1 MNKLLKAGVVC
12 GLGVLGGIVVSKT
25 IRKVVKEVTKNEPEE
40 VTMVVDV
47 AARCAVATAGV
58 VYGAKIIIDSMNDKA
73 NASMLLS
80 LINSAEL
87 GTIEKEDVKEI
98 VKYAFPKLQKRSQDV
113 LRPFI
118 NHSFPE
124 LLGGE

>member
-1 MNKLLKAGVVC
+1 MNKLLKAGIVC

-47 AARCAVATAGV
+47 AAHCAVATAGV
-58 VYGAKIIIDSMNDKA
+58 VYVAKIIIDSMNDKA

-87 GTIEKEDVKEI
+87 GIVEKEDVKEV

>member
-1 MNKLLKAGVVC
+1 MNKVLKYGVV
-12 GLGVLGGIVVSKT
+12 GALGVLGGVAVSKV
-25 IRKVVKEVTKNEPEE
+25 IRKVVKTVTKDEPEE
-40 VTMVVDV
+40 VTMMVEKGVC
-47 AARCAVATAGV
+47 CAVATASI
-58 VYGAKIIIDSMNDKA
+58 VYGAKIVVDSLNDKT

-87 GTIEKEDVKEI
+87 GTVEKEDVKEV
-98 VKYAFPKLQKRSQDV
+98 VKYVFPKLHKRSQD
-113 LRPFI
+113 LLKPFI

>member
-1 MNKLLKAGVVC
+1 MNKVLKYGIVGA
-12 GLGVLGGIVVSKT
+12 LGVLGGVAVSKVV
-25 IRKVVKEVTKNEPEE
+25 RKVVKTITKDEPEE
-40 VTMVVDV
+40 VTMMVEE
-47 AARCAVATAGV
+47 AARCVIATASF
-58 VYGAKIIIDSMNDKA
+58 VYAAKIVVDSLNDKT

-87 GTIEKEDVKEI
+87 GTVEKEDVKEV
-98 VKYAFPKLQKRSQDV
+98 VKYAFPKLHKRSQD
-113 LRPFI
+113 LLKPFI

>member
-58 VYGAKIIIDSMNDKA
+58 VYGAKIIIDSMNDKV

-87 GTIEKEDVKEI
+87 GTVEKEDVKEI

>member
-12 GLGVLGGIVVSKT
+12 GLGVLSGIVVSKT

-40 VTMVVDV
+40 VTMAVDV

-87 GTIEKEDVKEI
+87 GTVEKEDVKEI

>member
-40 VTMVVDV
+40 ITMVVDV

-87 GTIEKEDVKEI
+87 GTVEKEDVKEI

>member
-12 GLGVLGGIVVSKT
+12 GLGVLGGIVISKT

-80 LINSAEL
+80 LINSSEL
-87 GTIEKEDVKEI
+87 GTVEKEDVKEI

>member
-1 MNKLLKAGVVC
+1 MNKLLKAGIVC

-25 IRKVVKEVTKNEPEE
+25 IRKVVKTVTKDEPEE
-40 VTMVVDV
+40 VTMM
-47 AARCAVATAGV
+47 AEKGACCAVATASI
-58 VYGAKIIIDSMNDKA
+58 VYAAKIVVDSLNDKT

-87 GTIEKEDVKEI
+87 GTVEKEDVKEV
-98 VKYAFPKLQKRSQDV
+98 VKYVFPKLHKRSQD
-113 LRPFI
+113 LLKPFI

>member
-1 MNKLLKAGVVC
+1 MNKVFKYGVV
-12 GLGVLGGIVVSKT
+12 GALGVLGGVAVSKA
-25 IRKVVKEVTKNEPEE
+25 IRKVVKTVTKDEPEE
-40 VTMVVDV
+40 VTMMVEE
-47 AARCAVATAGV
+47 AARCVVATASF
-58 VYGAKIIIDSMNDKA
+58 VYAAKIVVDSLNDKT

-87 GTIEKEDVKEI
+87 GTVEKEDVKEV
-98 VKYAFPKLQKRSQDV
+98 VKYVFPKLHKRSQD
-113 LRPFI
+113 LLKPFI

>member
-87 GTIEKEDVKEI
+87 GTVEKEDVKEI